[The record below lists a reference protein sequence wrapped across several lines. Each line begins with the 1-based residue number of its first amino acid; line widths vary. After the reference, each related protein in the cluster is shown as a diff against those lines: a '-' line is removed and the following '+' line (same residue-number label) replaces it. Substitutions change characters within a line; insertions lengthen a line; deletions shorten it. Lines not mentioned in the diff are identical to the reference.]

1 MLLSGKSQR
10 ALVFLV
16 KALSSHIALEQ
27 WTEFKVVS
35 LLICSLEGVCG
46 AKHFSGGN
54 LLRAAAASREIER
67 YWAEGGILTSEIFQT
82 VKYLLAV
89 ESTFFGNNGDTLL
102 RWLLLSRYILASS
115 PATPQSGDDETVV
128 YTRKDVVNAALL
140 RAALDGS
147 PVFDAENPIRWQV
160 KTLAAQMGAAS
171 LAALQRSELKH
182 YGAFK
187 ESPHFDYV
195 QANKVSLE
203 ECRRAAET
211 NGSLP
216 ASRAMF
222 HLEDLLSSASVAA
235 VATIDQAELRTV
247 QESAAHF
254 LIRLIECFGPIPDPE
269 DPSTSILDQFSTQI
283 FSSVKHALNATA
295 ESDFS
300 SPFLFVAGCEVL
312 HKIVEKS
319 ELGSDGIERFVSP
332 SRSDGRFAASVSI
345 H

>member
-1 MLLSGKSQR
+1 M
-10 ALVFLV
+10 
-16 KALSSHIALEQ
+16 
-27 WTEFKVVS
+27 
-35 LLICSLEGVCG
+35 CG

-54 LLRAAAASREIER
+54 LLRAAAVSREIER

-115 PATPQSGDDETVV
+115 PATPQSGDDETVD
-128 YTRKDVVNAALL
+128 YTRNDVVNAALL

-147 PVFDAENPIRWQV
+147 PVFDAANPIRWQV
-160 KTLAAQMGAAS
+160 NTLAAQMGAAS
-171 LAALQRSELKH
+171 LAALQCSELKH

-222 HLEDLLSSASVAA
+222 HLEAFSRRPRWQLLPLSIKPNSA
-235 VATIDQAELRTV
+235 
-247 QESAAHF
+247 
-254 LIRLIECFGPIPDPE
+254 
-269 DPSTSILDQFSTQI
+269 QFKNRRRIS
-283 FSSVKHALNATA
+283 
-295 ESDFS
+295 
-300 SPFLFVAGCEVL
+300 
-312 HKIVEKS
+312 
-319 ELGSDGIERFVSP
+319 
-332 SRSDGRFAASVSI
+332 
-345 H
+345 